1 MARSSF
7 QPTEETHDLITE
19 VIDQAPDTAIQ
30 QEDSSMKPP
39 CANPVEMWPIDRPKP
54 HPDNARKHSDEQT
67 AQLAKS
73 IESFQAVRSILVDE
87 KGYMLAGHGLLLAH
101 RLLGRKA
108 VPVIVL
114 TRLTEQQK
122 QLFLK

>member
-54 HPDNARKHSDEQT
+54 HPDNARKHSDEQI

-73 IESFQAVRSILVDE
+73 IESFQAVRARSLVGPSPPWSE
-87 KGYMLAGHGLLLAH
+87 GGSRHRAH
-101 RLLGRKA
+101 SLD
-108 VPVIVL
+108 
-114 TRLTEQQK
+114 
-122 QLFLK
+122 